1 MDNELIEAISKVKK
15 NNKESN
21 FLEEHIF
28 IANCLQVGFKI
39 DDLKQMEY
47 KDVAKI
53 LLSFM
58 LEEKNQEIA
67 SQSDASQSDIDNFLR

>member
-15 NNKESN
+15 KNRESN

-28 IANCLQVGFKI
+28 IANCLQVGLKI
-39 DDLKQMEY
+39 EDLKQLDY

-53 LLSFM
+53 LLSFS
-58 LEEKNQEIA
+58 LEEKKQER
-67 SQSDASQSDIDNFLR
+67 ASQSDIDNFLR